1 MYYLYIFSLAD
12 SDILYK
18 IPFDSTLNKFGS
30 LFLYVYIIKKVMAFL
45 TDQIDLDKGK
55 NKSQPIHLQIYR
67 NLVDLIQNHN
77 CRIGDTL
84 PSASALA
91 NQLGVHYHTVRQAY
105 DTLVNEGILIYQ
117 RNRGYTL
124 HKLISHQS
132 TERNAIM
139 FIRPGSEAFSMSL
152 SKGIRQYTTSENVE
166 LIEVDSYVHEK
177 EAIEA
182 ILNPSP
188 TVGGILVMPYNQ
200 PYYIDALH
208 KVDDQGI
215 KVVLLDRDLP
225 GFSFSCV
232 MADHFGGAFD
242 ATCHLLM
249 EHDGPVYYFGW
260 IKEPTSSLNW
270 YRGWQ
275 EAMKE
280 YNYETESCVIEVPQ
294 SEAELHV
301 KRTIHYQIIRQVFH
315 DNIKKIKQIPFSVLA
330 GNDYMANYVCQ
341 AAKELGIQAGKDM
354 FTASFS
360 NAPLCEKVPVPLTS
374 VEQNPEKVGYEGAKL
389 LYEQMQNYS
398 SGIKNILISTELHI
412 RMSSTGTQS

>member
-1 MYYLYIFSLAD
+1 MDYLI
-12 SDILYK
+12 
-18 IPFDSTLNKFGS
+18 
-30 LFLYVYIIKKVMAFL
+30 
-45 TDQIDLDKGK
+45 DQIVLDKSEG
-55 NKSQPIHLQIYR
+55 KSQPLHMQIY
-67 NLVDLIQNHN
+67 NKIVDLIQNN
-77 CRIGDTL
+77 NFRIGVTL
-84 PSASALA
+84 PSASSLA
-91 NQLGVHYHTVRQAY
+91 NQLGVHYYTVRQAY
-105 DTLVNEGILIYQ
+105 DTLVSEGILIYK

-124 HKLISHQS
+124 HKLISPQTS
-132 TERNAIM
+132 ERNAIM

-152 SKGIRQYTTSENVE
+152 CKGIRQYATNEKIE
-166 LIEVDSYVHEK
+166 LIEVDCYTHEN

-188 TVGGILVMPYNQ
+188 TVGGILVMPFNK
-200 PYYIDALH
+200 PHYIEALH

-232 MADHFGGAFD
+232 LSDHFGGAFD

-260 IKEPTSSLNW
+260 TKEPTSSLNW

-275 EAMKE
+275 EAMRE
-280 YNYETESCVIEVPQ
+280 YNYETKSCVIEVPY
-294 SEAELHV
+294 SEAEMHD
-301 KRTIHYQIIRQVFH
+301 KRTIHYQLIRKVFH
-315 DNIKKIKQIPFSVLA
+315 DNIEKFKQKPFSILA

-341 AAKELGIQAGKDM
+341 AAQELGIHAGKDM

-389 LYEQMQNYS
+389 LYEQMLNYS
-398 SGIKNILISTELHI
+398 SGIKNILIPTELHI
-412 RMSSTGTQS
+412 RMSSIGTTS